1 MMAREDAHTTLLN
14 GETRVH
20 LCVGDPITQVKSP
33 AGLTSAF
40 AARGVNAVCIPAHV
54 PAADFPA
61 FMAVAK
67 RMLNVDG
74 FVITVPHKF
83 TAFAHCDELS
93 DRARFLSAVNVIR
106 RDHERWLGEMTDG
119 IALLAALY
127 ARGFKPKREDA
138 LVVGAGGAGSAV
150 ALALV
155 QAGIGELAIAD
166 LDAERRQDLV
176 TRLKELG
183 ANVRASG
190 ADPSGCRLVVN
201 ATPAGMARD
210 DPLPIDPAR
219 IDHRAVVAD
228 LITRPVV
235 TPLLHAARK
244 RGAVI
249 VTGADMFATQQNIL
263 ADFLLGAPLRA

>member
-33 AGLTSAF
+33 AGLTNAF

-54 PAADFPA
+54 ATADFPA
-61 FMAVAK
+61 FMSAAK

-83 TAFAHCDELS
+83 TAFTHCDALS
-93 DRARFLSAVNVIR
+93 DRARLLTAVNVIR
-106 RDHERWLGEMTDG
+106 RDHDQWLGEMTDG
-119 IALLAALY
+119 IALLAALH
-127 ARGFKPKREDA
+127 ARGFEPKGERA

-155 QAGIGELAIAD
+155 DAGIGELAIAD
-166 LDAERRQDLV
+166 LNAERRHALV
-176 TRLKELG
+176 TRLRTLG
-183 ANVRASG
+183 VNARASG
-190 ADPSGCRLVVN
+190 PDPSGCRLVVN
-201 ATPAGMARD
+201 ATPAGMAPD
-210 DPLPIDPAR
+210 DALPIDSAC
-219 IDHRAVVAD
+219 IDHRVVVAD
-228 LITRPVV
+228 LITRPAV

-249 VTGADMFATQQNIL
+249 LTGSDMFAPQQDIL

>member
-1 MMAREDAHTTLLN
+1 MAVEDAHTMLLN

-33 AGLTSAF
+33 AGLTQAF

-54 PAADFPA
+54 APADFPA
-61 FMAVAK
+61 FMSAAK

-83 TAFAHCDELS
+83 TAFAYCDALS
-93 DRARFLSAVNVIR
+93 DRARFLTAVNVMR
-106 RDHERWLGEMTDG
+106 RDHDRWIGDMTDG
-119 IALLAALY
+119 IALLAALR
-127 ARGFKPKREDA
+127 ARGFEPNGEGA

-155 QAGIGELAIAD
+155 HAGIGEIVIAD
-166 LDAERRQDLV
+166 LDAERRDGLV
-176 TRLKELG
+176 TRLKMLSV
-183 ANVRASG
+183 NVRASG
-190 ADPSGCRLVVN
+190 ADPSGYRLVVN
-201 ATPAGMARD
+201 ATPAGMAQD
-210 DPLPIDPAR
+210 DPVPIDPAR

-228 LITRPVV
+228 LITRPAV

-249 VTGADMFATQQNIL
+249 VTGADMFAPQQNIL
-263 ADFLLGAPLRA
+263 ADFLLAAPSGT

>member
-1 MMAREDAHTTLLN
+1 MMAREDSYATILN

-33 AGLTSAF
+33 SGLTNAF

-54 PAADFPA
+54 ATADFPA
-61 FMAVAK
+61 FMSAAK
-67 RMLNVDG
+67 RVLNVDG

-83 TAFAHCDELS
+83 TAFAHCDALS
-93 DRARFLSAVNVIR
+93 DRARFLTAVNVIR
-106 RDHERWLGEMTDG
+106 RDHDRWVGEMTDG
-119 IALLAALY
+119 IALLAALH
-127 ARGFKPKREDA
+127 ASGFEPKGEHA

-155 QAGIGELAIAD
+155 DAGVGELAIAD
-166 LDAERRQDLV
+166 LDAERRHGLV
-176 TRLKELG
+176 TRLKTLG
-183 ANVRASG
+183 VNARASG
-190 ADPSGCRLVVN
+190 ADPSGCGLVVN
-201 ATPAGMARD
+201 ATPAGMAQG

-228 LITRPVV
+228 LITRPAV

-244 RGAVI
+244 RGAVV
-249 VTGADMFATQQNIL
+249 VTGADMFAPQQNIL
-263 ADFLLGAPLRA
+263 ADFLLGAPLST